1 MGMERWVMVP
11 ILTEKESEEG
21 FVGQVR
27 GAQRIVLLFVV
38 DQENMDAP
46 AGVVGSKIK
55 RAESTM
61 RELKK
66 KLVDTEFREYV
77 EWGKWLQKIEN
88 IAKLEKVDEIV
99 MIHGDLA
106 DELAPVLRERE
117 IKVRIV

>member
-1 MGMERWVMVP
+1 MRNGEASTPRCDGVSMERWVMVP
-11 ILTEKESEEG
+11 ILTEKESEER
-21 FVGQVR
+21 FIGQVS

-66 KLVDTEFREYV
+66 KLASLHSVEMNQNTLGNGSREPLEFGIRALV
-77 EWGKWLQKIEN
+77 QPG
-88 IAKLEKVDEIV
+88 DE
-99 MIHGDLA
+99 
-106 DELAPVLRERE
+106 VLFSEHS
-117 IKVRIV
+117 